1 MVSGTVRRRKR
12 DRDGNP
18 QGTRNHNPI
27 LDTRTY
33 EVEFPDGDVAE
44 YTANIIAQNMWAQSD
59 IDGNQH
65 LLMKDIVDFKTDEHA
80 VAIADQFIPGTADDT
95 CDAPHKD
102 GSCACCGRTARRH
115 GSGSLT

>member
-1 MVSGTVRRRKR
+1 MLDQYVGAEVQLPKGDDMVSGTVRRRKR

-18 QGTRNHNPI
+18 QGTGNQNPI

-44 YTANIIAQNMWAQSD
+44 YTANVIAQNMWAQCD

-80 VAIADQFIPGTADDT
+80 VAIADQFIADQFIT
-95 CDAPHKD
+95 RI
-102 GSCACCGRTARRH
+102 GRRH
-115 GSGSLT
+115 M